1 MGSGYEIELTDPDL
15 SHCTCCG
22 GLTVRLTRFVHCDG
36 DAFAVYYATY
46 SNNHPDSELAML
58 VSLGPWGEGTA
69 RDDRAAFFCR
79 VRVTEDSYQV
89 MLGDGATSAWS
100 GAKLMGTL
108 LSREAA
114 RAHPWK
120 ATAFEVLDHG
130 FAHDPG
136 LIGFLRRVRCGD
148 AAAPLEQSYGA
159 PDDVF
164 ALGEA
169 KEGRVELH
177 RNFASLDGT
186 RFFVRCLFPIPVAS
200 YRAWCVGVWVEVA
213 KADYER
219 ARDAWDDAEQYA
231 RLRFSGT
238 LANTAGAKLGL
249 PIVAGTPVHVGVP
262 DPESVL
268 TIVGSPDARVQET
281 LDTEWP
287 KERFETYAVTHGYL

>member
-22 GLTVRLTRFVHCDG
+22 GLTVRLTRFVERDG
-36 DAFAVYYATY
+36 STVAAYYAMY
-46 SNNHPDSELAML
+46 SNNHPDNELAML
-58 VSLGPWGEGTA
+58 VSLGPWGEDVGPE
-69 RDDRAAFFCR
+69 DRAAFYCK

-89 MLGDGATSAWS
+89 MLGDAATSAWS
-100 GAKLMGTL
+100 GATLMGTL

-120 ATAFEVLDHG
+120 STAFEVLDHG
-130 FAHDPG
+130 FARD
-136 LIGFLRRVRCGD
+136 
-148 AAAPLEQSYGA
+148 
-159 PDDVF
+159 F
-164 ALGEA
+164 ALGDA

-200 YRAWCVGVWVEVA
+200 YGPWCVGVWVEVA
-213 KADYER
+213 KADYDR
-219 ARDAWDDAEQYA
+219 AWDAWGDAERYPL
-231 RLRFSGT
+231 LRFSGT
-238 LANTAGAKLGL
+238 LANTCDAKLAL

-268 TIVGSPDARVQET
+268 TIVGSPDAKLQET
-281 LDTEWP
+281 LDTEWS